1 MRHFVH
7 LHNHSHYSLLD
18 GAQQIDDMIELA
30 VEFKMPAL
38 ALTDHGVLF
47 GAIEFYKAAQ
57 KAGIKPIIGCEMYVA
72 KGKRTE
78 KNGYNHL
85 TVLVKNLTGYKNLVK
100 LVSLAH
106 LEGYYYRPRV
116 DLELL
121 KDYHDGLI
129 VLSGCLSSPVSE
141 SIVNG
146 DIEGARKAARMYKE
160 VFGDDYYLEVHN
172 HGLDEERRVL
182 AHMPSIAKE
191 IGAKMVAVNDCHY
204 LRKEHAIPHNILL
217 NISQS
222 SNGTKDPTE
231 LRYKVPEFYF
241 KSPQEMERSFAEFDF
256 GMDAIEN
263 TLEVADKCDLKL
275 ELKRNL
281 MPRFPI
287 LENSGAASPEE
298 YFEKLAYE
306 GLKRRYDEITP
317 EIKHRFD
324 HEITVI
330 KKMGFAGYFLVVQ
343 DFINSARRM
352 GVPVGL
358 GRGSAAGSIVS
369 YALGI
374 TNIDPLKYGLLFER
388 FLNPDRVSMPDIDI
402 DFADNK
408 RNLVIDYVKKK
419 YGEESVCQ
427 IVTFGT
433 LSSRAVLKD
442 VGRVLGI
449 PLSTTESITKQIP
462 VILGRVTP
470 LREALDTIPEL
481 RWVKESNDPKIKQLI
496 EYSLVLE
503 GTNRNVGTH
512 AAGVV
517 IAPGKITDYV
527 PLYKTPST
535 DVITQYEYK
544 SLEEIGLLKM
554 DFLGL
559 RTLTVIEDTVRLI
572 KENHGKDIDLDKIP
586 QDDPKV
592 FDLFSTGQ
600 TVAVFQFESSKMQE
614 YLKKLKPTTIDDL
627 VAMNALYRPGPMD
640 MIDDFIDRKSGRKPI
655 EYLHPKMEKILKP
668 TYGVIVYQEQVM
680 QIASEIAGF
689 TLAQADVM
697 RRAMG
702 KKDKA
707 LMAEQKKLFIEGA
720 VKNSID
726 KKLAGEIFDLIDKFA
741 SYGFNKSHS
750 VAYSVLAY
758 QTAYLKAYYPAE
770 FMAAALTS
778 EIGDINKMTL
788 LLDDCR
794 KQGITVL
801 GPDVNESITT
811 FSVSEGRLRLGLSAI
826 KNVGLGAAEEII
838 RARTEGGRFQN
849 IFDFVSRVDLKVVNK
864 RAIESLIQAG
874 VFDSL
879 GYKRAQLYNSIEA
892 ILEFGQSVQGSRSS
906 GQSSLFDVLENDQ
919 KNLVTYP
926 ALPEVEE
933 WSQGEKLNREKNLL
947 GVYISG
953 HPLLRYEQEYNSFT
967 NVRLGDSSSIL
978 EGTVAKAA
986 GIVVDIRK
994 KIDRKGNTMAFV
1006 QLEDFTGKGELIF
1019 FSDAYAKYHQ
1029 LLYVDSVLFVSGS
1042 AESNGDSV
1050 RIMVREA
1057 CPLEEVSRKWT
1068 KSIAVSIDMSERSRR
1083 LLQSFKQML
1092 EDYGRSGE
1100 ASRGGNCSI
1109 LFSVTNGES
1118 KPKIYKS
1125 NIYTVDANRKFL
1137 NDLVTLFGK
1146 ENVRLIS

>member
-1 MRHFVH
+1 MQQFVH

-18 GAQQIDDMIELA
+18 GATQINDMIARA

-47 GAIEFYKAAQ
+47 GAIEFYKSAK

-72 KGKRTE
+72 KGKRNE
-78 KNGYNHL
+78 KNEYNHL
-85 TVLVKNLTGYKNLVK
+85 TVLAKNYTGYKNLIK
-100 LVSLAH
+100 LVSIAH
-106 LEGYYYRPRV
+106 LEGYYYKPRV
-116 DLELL
+116 DFDLL
-121 KDYHDGLI
+121 SENHDGLI

-141 SIVNG
+141 PIVNG
-146 DIEGARKAARMYKE
+146 DIESGRKAALKYKD
-160 VFGDDYYLEVHN
+160 VFGEDYYLEVHS
-172 HGLDEERRVL
+172 HGLDEEKRVL
-182 AHMPSIAKE
+182 ASVPKIARE
-191 IGAKMVAVNDCHY
+191 IGVKMVAVNDGHY

-241 KSPQEMERSFAEFDF
+241 KSQEEMERAFADYDF
-256 GMDAIEN
+256 GPGAIEN

-275 ELKRNL
+275 ELKKDL

-287 LENSGAASPEE
+287 PADAGVSSPED
-298 YFEKLAYE
+298 YFEKLAYD
-306 GLKRRYDEITP
+306 GLTKRYGEISP
-317 EIKHRFD
+317 DIRKRFD
-324 HEITVI
+324 HEIVVI

-343 DFINSARRM
+343 DFINSAREM
-352 GVPVGL
+352 GVRVGP

-374 TNIDPLKYGLLFER
+374 TNVDPLKYGLLFER

-408 RNLVIDYVKKK
+408 RNLVIDYVKRK

-449 PLSTTESITKQIP
+449 SLSTTESITKQIP

-470 LREALDTIPEL
+470 LREAVDTIPEL

-535 DVITQYEYK
+535 EVITEYEYK

-559 RTLTVIEDTVRLI
+559 RTLTVIEDALRRI
-572 KENHGKDIDLDKIP
+572 KENHGKEIDLDGIP
-586 QDDPKV
+586 YDDPKV
-592 FDLFSTGQ
+592 YELFAAGQ

-614 YLKKLKPTTIDDL
+614 YLKKLNPTSMDDV
-627 VAMNALYRPGPMD
+627 VAMNALYRPGPME
-640 MIDDFIDRKSGRKPI
+640 MIEDFIDRKIGRKPI
-655 EYLHPKMEKILKP
+655 EYLHPKMEQILKP
-668 TYGVIVYQEQVM
+668 TYGVMVYQEQVI
-680 QIASEIAGF
+680 QIASAIAGF
-689 TLAQADVM
+689 TLAQADMM

-702 KKDKA
+702 KKDKI
-707 LMAEQKKLFIEGA
+707 LMAEQKKLFVEGA
-720 VKNSID
+720 IKNSID
-726 KKLAGEIFDLIDKFA
+726 RKLAGEIFDLIDKFA
-741 SYGFNKSHS
+741 SYGFNKSHA

-758 QTAYLKAYYPAE
+758 QTAYLKTYYPPE

-778 EIGDINKMTL
+778 EIGDLNKTTL
-788 LLDDCR
+788 LLAECR
-794 KQGITVL
+794 KLGITVL
-801 GPDVNESITT
+801 GPDVNESLAD
-811 FSVSEGRLRLGLSAI
+811 FSVTEGKLRFGLSAI
-826 KNVGLGAAEEII
+826 KNVGVGAAEEII
-838 RARTEGGRFQN
+838 RSRNDGGKFEN
-849 IFDFVSRVDLKVVNK
+849 IFDFVSRVDMKSVNK
-864 RAIESLIQAG
+864 RALESLVQAG
-874 VFDSL
+874 AFDSM
-879 GYKRAQLYNSIEA
+879 GHRRAQLYNSFETISQ
-892 ILEFGQSVQGSRSS
+892 FGQSIQESKSS
-906 GQSSLFDVLENDQ
+906 SQSSLFDILGADQ
-919 KNLVTYP
+919 KKLVNYP
-926 ALPEVEE
+926 SLSMVEE
-933 WSQGEKLNREKNLL
+933 WSQGEKLNREKELI

-953 HPLLRYEQEYNSFT
+953 HPLLRFEQEYNSFT
-967 NVRLGDSSSIL
+967 NVRLGDSSSIV
-978 EGTVAKAA
+978 EGMSAKAA
-986 GIVVDIRK
+986 GIVVDVRR
-994 KIDRKGNTMAFV
+994 KIDKKGNTMAFV
-1006 QLEDFTGKGELIF
+1006 QLEDFTGKGDVIF
-1019 FSDAYAKYHQ
+1019 FSDAYSKYQ
-1029 LLYVDSVLFVSGS
+1029 GVLFADSIVLVSGK

-1050 RIMVREA
+1050 RIMANEA
-1057 CPLEEVSRKWT
+1057 ISMEEAAGKLT
-1068 KSIAVSIDMSERSRR
+1068 KSIAVSIDRSDNSKEG
-1083 LLQSFKQML
+1083 LVSLKEML
-1092 EDYGRSGE
+1092 GNYST
-1100 ASRGGNCSI
+1100 GNCSI
-1109 LFSVTNGES
+1109 FFSVNSENG
-1118 KPKIYKS
+1118 KPKIFRSNKS
-1125 NIYTVDANRKFL
+1125 VDPNRKFVDAL
-1137 NDLVTLFGK
+1137 FGLFGK